1 MTTAFNT
8 RNILTTISDA
18 ATVIVM
24 AGLTLTS
31 AAAMAF
37 PVDKPEPVIYS
48 LPQVVVTVKAPV
60 IEQLPLVIVTA
71 KRAAP

>member
-37 PVDKPEPVIYS
+37 PADKAEPVIYS
-48 LPQVVVTVKAPV
+48 LPPVVVTVKAPV
-60 IEQLPLVIVTA
+60 IEQLPPVIVTVR
-71 KRAAP
+71 RAAP

>member
-1 MTTAFNT
+1 MTTAFKT
-8 RNILTTISDA
+8 RNILTTIGDA

-37 PVDKPEPVIYS
+37 PAEQPEPVIYS
-48 LPQVVVTVKAPV
+48 LPQVVVTVQAPV
-60 IEQLPLVIVTA
+60 IQQLPPVIVTVR
-71 KRAAP
+71 RAAP

>member
-1 MTTAFNT
+1 MTTSFNT
-8 RNILTTISDA
+8 RNILTTVGDV
-18 ATVIVM
+18 ATVLVM

-37 PVDKPEPVIYS
+37 PVNQPEPVVYS

-71 KRAAP
+71 RRAAP